1 MARFGRTQ
9 HPPVRRGF
17 RNLGAIMGWY
27 SRKGLAW
34 RLSNK
39 MDEQGEWRDN
49 RMTKRLRR
57 FLKNECV
64 CLNTFETGSKMRA
77 GICTWLAE
85 RNAKRPYSTNSS
97 CTR

>member
-1 MARFGRTQ
+1 
-9 HPPVRRGF
+9 
-17 RNLGAIMGWY
+17 MGWY

-64 CLNTFETGSKMRA
+64 CLNTFETASKMRSWI
-77 GICTWLAE
+77 GIWLTD
-85 RNAKRPYSTNSS
+85 RNAERPYSINGSTPGEASAS
-97 CTR
+97 KT